1 MIFEQPD
8 VAVNRCRR
16 VGPGGDIGCRGS
28 VFGSLTGKTAPSGQW
43 SVEMEPAL
51 QVGTEDE
58 RRNRVV
64 SLKSLVATV
73 VLLGVDGPSPTGA
86 GIAPCCRECD
96 REILRGLPV
105 LKQPSATE
113 VGRRTAKGF
122 RRPRRDP
129 TPFQIP
135 EYCRVRGTT
144 VSGSSA
150 SALDARAST
159 TAPPSGF
166 GCSGPVSGRGSDRRD
181 RRPLHRLNRH
191 FTLRTGFTGTPCAP
205 SLNSLTGI
213 FDS

>member
-1 MIFEQPD
+1 M
-8 VAVNRCRR
+8 
-16 VGPGGDIGCRGS
+16 
-28 VFGSLTGKTAPSGQW
+28 AP
-43 SVEMEPAL
+43 VL

-64 SLKSLVATV
+64 SSKFLVATV

-86 GIAPCCRECD
+86 GIAPCCGGCD
-96 REILRGLPV
+96 REIPRGLVECGTVPRSWLV
-105 LKQPSATE
+105 LRQPSATE

-122 RRPRRDP
+122 RSPRRDP

-159 TAPPSGF
+159 TALLQVLGVVVLFPDGARTAEPP
-166 GCSGPVSGRGSDRRD
+166 DRCI
-181 RRPLHRLNRH
+181 RPNRH
-191 FTLRTGFTGTPCAP
+191 FVLRTGVTGTPCAP
-205 SLNSLTGI
+205 ILNPLTGS